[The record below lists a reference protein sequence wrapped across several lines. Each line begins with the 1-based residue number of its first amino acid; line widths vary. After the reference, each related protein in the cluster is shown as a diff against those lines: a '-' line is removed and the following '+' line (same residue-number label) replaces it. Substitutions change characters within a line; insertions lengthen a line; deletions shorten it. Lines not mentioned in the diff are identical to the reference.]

1 VQRAVKVRDDTNKNV
16 KEMQE
21 KRRIWKTALGFE
33 NIKTLSTLK
42 RIQIKDVILKLN
54 NGQIYL
60 NVSGTVR
67 IDFPHCKVQRKVK
80 WVYKKRRKRLKIQQ
94 IVRLLA
100 QIN

>member
-42 RIQIKDVILKLN
+42 RIQIKEVILKLN
-54 NGQIYL
+54 NGRIYL

-80 WVYKKRRKRLKIQQ
+80 
-94 IVRLLA
+94 
-100 QIN
+100 